1 MNKPFFLR
9 PMWKEDLP
17 LVSNLDKL
25 CFAEPWPERAF
36 AYELT
41 TDYSICL
48 VAVDEN
54 ERIIGAVV
62 VWVIVD
68 EAHIATIAV
77 HPDSQHAGVGSCLL
91 AQSLLVAYARGARS
105 SLLEVR
111 QSNLTALKL
120 YQRFGYQAV
129 GFRKNYYQD
138 NQEDA
143 LLLTLASID
152 KSALEEIISA
162 KCL

>member
-1 MNKPFFLR
+1 MHQPFLIR
-9 PMWKEDLP
+9 PMGREDLQS
-17 LVSNLDKL
+17 VSNLDKL
-25 CFAEPWPERAF
+25 CFSEPWPERAF

-48 VAVDEN
+48 VAIDED
-54 ERIIGAVV
+54 EQVIAAIV

-77 HPDSQHAGVGSCLL
+77 HPDQQHKGVGSCLL
-91 AQSLLVAYARGARS
+91 AHSLLQAYARGARS
-105 SLLEVR
+105 SMLEVR
-111 QSNLTALKL
+111 QSNLFALKL
-120 YQRFGYQAV
+120 YESFGYQAV

-143 LLLTLASID
+143 LLLTLFTID
-152 KSALEEIISA
+152 DSTIKKLISA
-162 KCL
+162 KCV

>member
-1 MNKPFFLR
+1 
-9 PMWKEDLP
+9 MWKEDLP

-54 ERIIGAVV
+54 DLAIGAIV

-68 EAHIATIAV
+68 EAHVATIAV
-77 HPDSQHAGVGSCLL
+77 HPDQQQGGIGTCLL
-91 AQSLLVAYARGARS
+91 AHSLLKAYERGARS

-111 QSNLTALKL
+111 QSNLTARKL
-120 YQRFGYQAV
+120 YERFGYQTM

-143 LLLTLASID
+143 LLLTLFSID
-152 KSALEEIISA
+152 DSAIRELISA